1 MEREKTLAVF
11 IRTIVSPVIVLYHYS
26 SVERLNTA

>member
-11 IRTIVSPVIVLYHYS
+11 IRTIVSPVIVLYHDS
-26 SVERLNTA
+26 SV